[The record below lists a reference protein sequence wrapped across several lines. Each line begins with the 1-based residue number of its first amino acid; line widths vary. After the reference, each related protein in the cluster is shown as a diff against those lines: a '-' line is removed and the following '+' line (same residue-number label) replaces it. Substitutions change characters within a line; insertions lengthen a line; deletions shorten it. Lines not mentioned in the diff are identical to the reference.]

1 MTCDDHAKQPRASFF
16 GALILAAV
24 PAYLLAF
31 VALLAGFGFLWS
43 LAVLCLTGVA
53 LTLLISAAQVLTR
66 RDSRDEM
73 ALA

>member
-1 MTCDDHAKQPRASFF
+1 MTCDDHSKQPRASFL

-43 LAVLCLTGVA
+43 LAVLCLSGGA
-53 LTLLISAAQVLTR
+53 LTLLISVAQVLNR
-66 RDSRDEM
+66 RDSREEL